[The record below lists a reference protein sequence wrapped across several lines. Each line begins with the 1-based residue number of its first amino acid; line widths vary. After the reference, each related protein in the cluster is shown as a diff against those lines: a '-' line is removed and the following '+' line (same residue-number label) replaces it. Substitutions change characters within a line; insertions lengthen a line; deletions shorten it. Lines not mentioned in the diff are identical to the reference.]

1 MFAWITILIRFAD
14 KSNTRAGGDAV
25 VKHVALKKQAL
36 KRPGVRAAYDAL
48 GPEFDLLN
56 EMLAARTRAGL
67 TQADVAE
74 LMGTHAPA
82 ITRLESALSSSKHSP
97 SIDTLKRYAHAVGCE
112 LSIRMRPR
120 KAGVTKRARE
130 GRKRGIT
137 ETP

>member
-1 MFAWITILIRFAD
+1 M
-14 KSNTRAGGDAV
+14 

-82 ITRLESALSSSKHSP
+82 ITRLESALSSGKHSP

-120 KAGVTKRARE
+120 KASVAKRVTR
-130 GRKRGIT
+130 
-137 ETP
+137 